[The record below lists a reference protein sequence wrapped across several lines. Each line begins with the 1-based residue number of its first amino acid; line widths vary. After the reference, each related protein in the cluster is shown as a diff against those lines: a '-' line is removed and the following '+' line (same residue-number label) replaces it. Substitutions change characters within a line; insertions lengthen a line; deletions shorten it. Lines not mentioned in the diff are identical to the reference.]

1 MRNWACSSVAFAV
14 VALAAGAAW
23 GQCNWVALPT
33 SNYSPC
39 VGTQLS
45 LNGRVESADA
55 VYEWRRTSDGY
66 VIATGANPTVAVASV
81 DQSGVYQCFVTVPG
95 PDGCATSSPAFNI
108 TVRAPAVVTPST
120 NVTRGVCLDEDI
132 VLTIQATGPG
142 PYTYQWYKGG
152 TFAIGESATVIGST
166 TPTLTIHSA
175 TVGNQGAYTCVVAS
189 ACGAVTSGTFNVTV
203 SGAFSLIQAPTSL
216 LLCDSST
223 ATLSVVQAN
232 LPNAVAYKWFRGG
245 EQLVDAGRYSGAS
258 TATLSINPVASE
270 DLVQSFHCELSTPCE
285 LVSTPRIIIAR
296 DTSMCGLAFDRVAT
310 TLATPVFACAP
321 RDDFNRLFIV
331 QRAGVLRVLN
341 LSTNTLETA
350 PYLTI
355 TGVRTSGE
363 DGFLGLAFHPRFSEN
378 GYFYVHYSNNDSDAA
393 IVRYRALEPY
403 ATSAAADPSSA
414 SVVAIIEQNGG
425 LHNGGWI
432 GFRPDDTE
440 GHLYLS
446 IGDGGGSANAQ
457 NIDVH
462 TGKILRIDVDGPDN
476 VPGNSDDA
484 DAVAGTAYRVPSDNP
499 FVGVEGRDEILALG
513 VRNPWRCSFDRDT
526 SDLYIGDVGGGVE
539 EEITLLAADT
549 PASAGPN
556 FGWPCIEGRRV
567 VTSSSCVPGP
577 VGAVGPI
584 FANRRNDGCAITGG
598 FVYRGSL
605 IPHLRGYYLFSD
617 YCSGGLFALNVDNVQ
632 QGVISEP
639 MPFSLGARMEAQGD
653 AVGNIPA
660 MGEDADGEVYVM
672 DSSSLYRIVD
682 LARVPAD
689 CNANG
694 VDDVLDISRGTEGDC
709 DGDGVPDSC
718 DSACCPSCAA
728 DFDQDGGVTGSDIS
742 AFFMK
747 YELGDPC
754 ADTDLDGGVTGG
766 DIAAFF
772 VAFEAGGC

>member
-1 MRNWACSSVAFAV
+1 MRNRAGSAVAFAV
-14 VALAAGAAW
+14 VALAAGSAW
-23 GQCNWVALPT
+23 GQCNWVALPA
-33 SNYSPC
+33 SSYSPC

-45 LNGRVESADA
+45 LSGSVESADA
-55 VYEWRRTSDGY
+55 VHEWRRTSDGY
-66 VIATGANPTVAVASV
+66 VIATGANPTVAVSSV
-81 DQSGVYQCFVTVPG
+81 DQSGEYRCYATVPG
-95 PDGCATSSPAFNI
+95 PDGCMASSPAFTI
-108 TVRAPAVVTPST
+108 AVRAPAVVTPST
-120 NVTRGVCLDEDI
+120 SVTRGVCTGDEL
-132 VLTIQATGPG
+132 VLSVEATGPG
-142 PYTYQWYKGG
+142 PYSYQWYKGS
-152 TFAIGESATVIGST
+152 SAVGDSASVSGSN
-166 TPTLTIHSA
+166 TPTLTIHS
-175 TVGNQGAYTCVVAS
+175 TVVGNQGAYTCVVAS
-189 ACGAVTSGTFNVTV
+189 NCGAVTSGTFNVTV
-203 SGAFSLIQAPTSL
+203 SGPFSPVQAPTSL
-216 LLCDSST
+216 LLCDSSS
-223 ATLSVVQAN
+223 ATLSVVQSS
-232 LPNAVAYKWFRGG
+232 LPSAVAYQWFRGG
-245 EQLVDAGRYSGAS
+245 GPIVNGGRYAGAS
-258 TATLSINPVASE
+258 TATLSISPVAPE
-270 DLVQSFHCELSTPCE
+270 DLAQTFHCELSTPCE
-285 LVSTPRIIIAR
+285 RVETTPAIIAR
-296 DTSMCGLAFDRVAT
+296 DTPMCGLAFDRVAAG
-310 TLATPVFACAP
+310 LATPVYACAP

-331 QRAGVLRVLN
+331 QRGGVLRVLN
-341 LSTNTLETA
+341 LSTSTLETA

-355 TGVRTSGE
+355 SGVRTSGE

-378 GYFYVHYSNNDSDAA
+378 GYFYVNYSNSDSDAA

-403 ATSAAADPSSA
+403 GMSSAADPSSA
-414 SVVAIIEQNGG
+414 TIVAIIEQNGG
-425 LHNGGWI
+425 IHNGGWI

-457 NIDVH
+457 NADVH

-476 VPGNSDDA
+476 VPGNGDDA
-484 DAVAGTAYRVPSDNP
+484 DPVAGTAYRVPSDNP
-499 FVGVEGRDEILALG
+499 FVGVDGRDEILALG

-526 SDLYIGDVGGGVE
+526 SDLYIGDVGAGYE

-549 PASAGPN
+549 PASPALN

-567 VTSSSCVPGP
+567 STSGLGCSTQPTNP
-577 VGAVGPI
+577 TGPI

-694 VDDVLDISRGTEGDC
+694 VDDVLDISRGVEGDC

-718 DSACCPSCAA
+718 DSCCPACPA
-728 DFDQDGGVTGSDIS
+728 DFDQDGGVTGADIS
-742 AFFMK
+742 AFFAE
-747 YELGDPC
+747 YEQGNPC
-754 ADTDLDGGVTGG
+754 ADTDLDGGVTGA
-766 DIAAFF
+766 DIATFF
-772 VAFEAGGC
+772 MAYEAGGC